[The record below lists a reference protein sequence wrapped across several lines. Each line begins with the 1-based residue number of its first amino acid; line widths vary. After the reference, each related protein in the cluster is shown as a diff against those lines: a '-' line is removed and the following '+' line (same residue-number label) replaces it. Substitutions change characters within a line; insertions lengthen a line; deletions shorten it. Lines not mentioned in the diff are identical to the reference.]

1 MSSQDLSPVLG
12 LTMERVQHSRDA
24 RLVWPDLWLWH
35 VALVMSLVALSGC
48 GAAYHPPVLTTL
60 HPAHPEAVATPDLPP
75 SKTLAYTAADIPS
88 TRSPVDTTA
97 RPTPGASSS
106 AQDISQTVVGEGKI
120 IAVEPSSEELVVKH
134 GDIQG
139 FMGPMTMGYKVN
151 PPSLLN
157 RLETGDSVRFTID
170 TKQKAIVKVERLKP

>member
-1 MSSQDLSPVLG
+1 MPSQDLSPVPG
-12 LTMERVQHSRDA
+12 LTTGRVRHSRDA
-24 RLVWPDLWLWH
+24 RLVRPELWLRR
-35 VALVMSLVALSGC
+35 VALVISLVALSGC
-48 GAAYHPPVLTTL
+48 SATYHPPTLTTL
-60 HPAHPEAVATPDLPP
+60 HPAHPEAMATPDRPP

-88 TRSPVDTTA
+88 TRSPIVTA
-97 RPTPGASSS
+97 ARLTPNASSAPES
-106 AQDISQTVVGEGKI
+106 SQTVMGEGKV

-170 TKQKAIVKVERLKP
+170 TEQKAIVKLEKLKP